1 MYKSQLDGFRGMLFL
16 AVFTY
21 HHNITLWILTY
32 ALPCFFVL
40 SGFLITRILLKGDGA
55 DKKSFFKAFYA
66 RRALRIL
73 PIFYV
78 VTLVCW
84 YFGILLFP
92 LSQFTYTFNIK
103 LFWLSLDRDGSGFHE
118 VFKNWD
124 FGQMHLWSMCIEE
137 QFYLLYPVLLM
148 WTRRRWRIPVL
159 LGSITASVALRLWFA
174 TYHPDLLYGALLP
187 ICGEYILWGC
197 LASVLTEEGETWAP
211 PWVWLYGGAVLLLAL
226 AQLPAP
232 HMETGFFQFVP
243 GKHQT
248 LFAIGIT
255 ALIVGLW
262 HDDESL
268 LSRFLQL
275 KPIAFMGKISYGLY
289 LMHMAM
295 FDLGDWLY
303 EKFPVLTQFNAYTFR
318 LVLVILFGTASWY
331 LFEAPINRLKRH
343 FPMPRGESLT
353 PRAG

>member
-1 MYKSQLDGFRGMLFL
+1 MYKAQLDGFRGMLFL

-32 ALPCFFVL
+32 ALPCFFVM
-40 SGFLITRILLKGDGA
+40 SGFLITRILLRGDPQN
-55 DKKSFFKAFYA
+55 KKAFFKAFYA

-73 PIFYV
+73 PIFYI

-84 YFGILLFP
+84 WFGILLFP
-92 LSQFTYTFNIK
+92 LSQLTYTFNIK

-137 QFYLLYPVLLM
+137 QFYLLYPLLLM
-148 WTRRRWRIPVL
+148 WTKKSWRATVL
-159 LGSITASVALRLWFA
+159 FASILASIALRIWFA
-174 TYHPDLLYGALLP
+174 VYYPDLLCGALLP

-197 LASVLTEEGETWAP
+197 LAAVLTEKGLKYGPSWA
-211 PWVWLYGGAVLLLAL
+211 WLYGGSVLLLGL
-226 AQLPAP
+226 AQMPAP

-243 GKHQT
+243 GKLQT
-248 LFAIGIT
+248 LYAIGIT
-255 ALIVGLW
+255 ATIVGLW
-262 HDDESL
+262 YDDDSL
-268 LSRFLQL
+268 LSRFLQIRF
-275 KPIAFMGKISYGLY
+275 IAYMGKISYGLY

-303 EKFPVLTQFNAYTFR
+303 EKFPGLNQFNDYTVR
-318 LVLVILFGTASWY
+318 LALVLFFGTASWY
-331 LFEAPINRLKRH
+331 LIEAPINRLKKH
-343 FPMPRGESLT
+343 FPMPKPPEAAV
-353 PRAG
+353 PR